1 MNFPGQYVPDV
12 LMEKGREITT
22 DRMKRESQSENTAQL
37 WMWLI
42 MEVKSDAVK
51 NSFAYKPGMLG
62 SWINVNWKWSNRR

>member
-37 WMWLI
+37 WM
-42 MEVKSDAVK
+42 
-51 NSFAYKPGMLG
+51 
-62 SWINVNWKWSNRR
+62 